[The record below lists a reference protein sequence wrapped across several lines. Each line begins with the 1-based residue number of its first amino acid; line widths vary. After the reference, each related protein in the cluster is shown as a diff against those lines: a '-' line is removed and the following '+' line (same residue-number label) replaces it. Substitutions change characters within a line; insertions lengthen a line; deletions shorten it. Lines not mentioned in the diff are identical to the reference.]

1 MQKKRLNLHIA
12 TTMMLSATLLTGCFG
27 GGSSSSSTPTI
38 AQGQFIDAPVAGV
51 DVYQNGKLVA
61 TTDAEG
67 KYKYTTGSAVTFK
80 VGELTLG
87 TASAKA
93 IITPADLSSDTAVV
107 TKVLQVLQSLDSD
120 NNPANGIVIE
130 KTTAEKFKTVVNLVD
145 ATATVETV
153 LKDVVATDK
162 IVTAENALKHFA
174 TSNEYIKNSTEL
186 VTMANRFAGYWQ
198 TGCEVSNDNTT
209 SRVETYQLVK
219 VAGENNKLQFAPQ
232 SKLYTFDNTTCS
244 GQPVSEATVQDNQ
257 IVLTILGVKK
267 NDKGN
272 EVVHVMEKFDNNS
285 QKFHAVTWQT
295 KDLFEVE
302 GDTQSRLTSL
312 SLNTQVNKPTN
323 ASDAQVIEDAV
334 NTLVGYWQMECR
346 TYSQDYSETYYLQAH
361 KINGTTINIPKGIDV
376 SYKSPNCSG
385 NPTEIKIEEFDELQ
399 TLKNPTFTNGKWSFD
414 TSETSNGDKLTIDS
428 QNGFT
433 VGQEYYFRTSA
444 TTFNQAVANATAY
457 KQKLS
462 TLQGSV
468 TEAVAN
474 GFVKSYIPTL
484 DSIGEGYIGGSRND
498 GDTDYR
504 FSIVLGTNRVEIY
517 ETTGFYPNY
526 TKTFITSVNYE
537 RKTVNGYQVLTF
549 NIPTVVKNKLD
560 APYTTKVFVQTNTG
574 TIETV
579 VY

>member
-1 MQKKRLNLHIA
+1 
-12 TTMMLSATLLTGCFG
+12 MMLSATLLTGCFG
-27 GGSSSSSTPTI
+27 GGSSSSSMPTI

-107 TKVLQVLQSLDSD
+107 TKVLQVLQSLDND

-198 TGCEVSNDNTT
+198 TGCEVSYDNTT
-209 SRVETYQLVK
+209 SSVETYQLVK

-257 IVLTILGVKK
+257 SVLTILGVKK

-272 EVVHVMEKFDNNS
+272 EVVHVMEKFDDTK
-285 QKFHAVTWQT
+285 QTFHAVTWKT

-312 SLNTQVNKPTN
+312 SLNTQVNNPTN
-323 ASDAQVIEDAV
+323 ASDAQVIEDVV
-334 NTLVGYWQMECR
+334 NSLVGYWKMDCEVIGKENISHQ
-346 TYSQDYSETYYLQAH
+346 SYYNVA
-361 KINGTTINIPKGIDV
+361 KVNATTINVVKDV
-376 SYKSPNCSG
+376 NLYYSGTTCSG
-385 NPTEIKIEEFDELQ
+385 DVVGAKIDNSETHTFS
-399 TLKNPTFTNGKWSFD
+399 KPTFTNGVWSVED
-414 TSETSNGDKLTIDS
+414 EEGNTLIKHSNDKF
-428 QNGFT
+428 Q
-433 VGQEYYFRTSA
+433 VGNDINHRINQAE
-444 TTFNQAVANATAY
+444 FNQAVANATAY

-468 TEAVAN
+468 TEAVTN
-474 GFVKSYIPTL
+474 GFVQPYIPTL
-484 DSIGEGYIGGSRND
+484 DNIGAGYIGNNRDN
-498 GDTDYR
+498 GDIYYG
-504 FSIVLGTNRVEIY
+504 FFIVPGTNQVEIY
-517 ETTGFYPNY
+517 EITGFYPND
-526 TKTFITSVNYE
+526 TKTFITTVNYE

-560 APYTTKVFVQTNTG
+560 TPYTTKVFVETNTG